1 MKSYEDFLASKRSLA
16 QSVGFSVPR
25 KTLNSSLFPWQ
36 AEVTQWALEKG
47 KAALLESTGLGKT
60 IQELAW
66 ADQVCRRSDGNVL
79 LLAPLCVSL
88 QTHTEGIKFGIPTT
102 LCRSQDDVTR
112 GINITNYEMLD
123 HFETAN
129 FKGVVMDES
138 SKIKDFT
145 SKSATTL
152 IQRFANTPYK
162 LCGTATPAPND
173 HAELG
178 THAEFLD
185 VMTRSQMLA
194 MFFEHDGGQTSKW
207 DLKGHARKPFWH
219 WMASWAVC
227 LNLPSDLGYPDH
239 AYILPPLNMQEHVVS
254 VDHSI
259 ATEGMLFRCPE
270 LSATGL
276 HKELRLTIG
285 DRARKVAELVRSK
298 PDEQWLLWCNTDYEA
313 DAVKKII
320 PEVLEVR
327 GSHPIPKKEAA
338 IRGFLDGSVKWLLS
352 KSSIFGFGLNLQCCH
367 NMAFVGM
374 SYSFE
379 QVYQSIR
386 RCWRFGQE
394 HPVNAH
400 IVVAETEGKI
410 LEAHKRKQ
418 RQFEELQAG
427 MVGAMRVEQLRA
439 RRGAYKYD
447 HAMPTVIPPWMQ
459 PDTSEDGLYDN

>member
-1 MKSYEDFLASKRSLA
+1 MTSYDEFLASKRVLA
-16 QSVGFSVPR
+16 PSVGFTVDR
-25 KTLNSSLFPWQ
+25 TTLNPNLFTWQ
-36 AEVTQWALEKG
+36 ADVTQWALEKG
-47 KAALLESTGLGKT
+47 KAALLQATGTGKT
-60 IQELAW
+60 IQELSW
-66 ADQVCRRSDGNVL
+66 SDQVCRRADGDVL

-88 QTHTEGIKFGIPTT
+88 QTHNEGIKFGIPTT
-102 LCRSQDDVTR
+102 LCRTQDDVKP

-123 HFETAN
+123 HFTTSH
-129 FKGVVMDES
+129 FKGVVLDES
-138 SKIKDFT
+138 SRIKDFT

-152 IQRFANTPYK
+152 IQKFSGTPYK
-162 LCGTATPAPND
+162 LCGSATPAPND

-227 LNLPSDLGYPDH
+227 LNLPSDLGYPDDG
-239 AYILPPLNMQEHVVS
+239 YILPPLNMQEHIVS

-259 ATEGMLFRCPE
+259 ATEGMLFRCPD

-276 HKELRLTIG
+276 HKELRLTIA
-285 DRARKVAELVRSK
+285 DRARTVAELVMSN

-313 DAVKKII
+313 DAVKKALPGVVEI
-320 PEVLEVR
+320 R
-327 GSHPIPKKEAA
+327 GSHTIAKKEEA
-338 IRGFLDGSVKWLLS
+338 ITGFLNGSIKWLLS
-352 KSSIFGFGLNLQCCH
+352 KATIFGLGLNLQCCH

-379 QVYQSIR
+379 QVWQAIR
-386 RCWRFGQE
+386 RCWRFGQT

-400 IVVAETEGKI
+400 IVVAETEGKV
-410 LEAHKRKQ
+410 LEAQKRKQ
-418 RQFEELQAG
+418 RNFEELQAG
-427 MVGAMRVEQLRA
+427 MVGAMRIEQLKA
-439 RRGAYKYD
+439 RRGNTKYD
-447 HAMPTVIPPWMQ
+447 HNKTMTIPDWLK
-459 PDTSEDGLYDN
+459 SEVA